1 MEITQTA
8 ATWFFPFALPI
19 CLWVAYTDLK
29 LMKILN
35 LAVLALIAVF
45 VIIGPLALPFD
56 AYLWR
61 YAHFLVILALG
72 VGLNAA
78 GLVGAG
84 DAKFAAAAAP
94 FVALGDIR
102 LLLVILAFTLVA
114 GLAAH
119 RLGKHTRLR
128 NLAPHWESWHRE
140 GKYPMGLSLG
150 GALAIYLG
158 LGFCYGA

>member
-8 ATWFFPFALPI
+8 ATWFLPFVLPI

-35 LAVLALIAVF
+35 IAVLALIAVF
-45 VIIGPLALPFD
+45 VVIGLFALPFPD
-56 AYLWR
+56 YLWR
-61 YAHFLVILALG
+61 YAHFGLILVLG

-94 FVALGDIR
+94 LVALGDIR
-102 LLLVILAFTLVA
+102 LVLVILAFSLLA

-128 NLAPHWESWHRE
+128 NLAPDWESWHRE

-158 LGFCYGA
+158 LGVFYGA